1 MVAGGATISSAGATT
16 TIQQSTDRAVI
27 HWQGFS
33 IAPGETTSFVQPAA
47 SSAVLNR
54 VTSGN
59 ASQLMGTLQANGQV
73 YLLNPNG
80 IFIGNG
86 AVIDVGSFLATTHH
100 TDEDAFMRGGELT
113 FTGPST
119 AGIRN
124 EGKVRANGG
133 DVYLLARKVENE
145 GEIVAED
152 GTVGLMAGTKFYLRG
167 GGGVA
172 PAVRV
177 ELEEDVG
184 EGQGTGVKNTGLI
197 RAAQARLEA
206 AGNLYSLAVSQRGLV
221 QATGTKERADGKI
234 ILSAPGG
241 KLEQAGT
248 LVVEEVGRYG
258 SEVAIRAMDVTL
270 DPSSVI
276 TAAGREGGGVKVEA
290 EETVWVQGKM
300 DVTGSEG
307 KGGKITVTGARVGL
321 REAQLDASGAAG
333 GGEILLGGDF
343 QGKNPAVRN
352 AERAFVSADS
362 VIQAD
367 AVVEGDGGKVITWS
381 DEGTLFYGEVSARG
395 GAEGGDGGLVE
406 VSGRDYLDFRGQVN
420 TLAPKGE
427 AGMLLLDPFNLTIND
442 VGPDALVNSTTVQP
456 FFPIGS
462 PSVLTWQVIE
472 NALGS
477 GNVTVTT
484 VGTPV
489 PNPAED
495 GNITTA
501 DARTLVTSG
510 NDLFLVANGSIDL
523 AGGGLVLDGG
533 GSLFLQALGKLGNGD
548 ITIGQAVTVNNGGG
562 LFMEA
567 GGNILFNGLVTI
579 NNGGDL
585 SARSTDLTG
594 SEITDTAGRSISG
607 ATTLHAGRINLDSAS
622 QYTGAVDIIARGSGS
637 GGPAVQI
644 VSADNLILGNVEITD
659 TGTFVVPAAAT
670 VSQLSGEAVVIGGAL
685 FVAAGGGRIGNVT
698 LTQEL
703 NDFNS
708 LQVLLGTQ
716 LTVTDRDSIAL
727 AATTLSG
734 NLTVTAG
741 GVASVGAITQT
752 GVLNIGGTSTLAA
765 FGNVALS
772 NEGNGF
778 TGQVVVTRADNLSLG
793 NLNALD
799 LRVYDSVVDLTL
811 SVGDIGFA
819 APVTATGVVTFQGVA
834 PETAISL
841 NNPAP
846 AAGEFNLDNADLS
859 AIAAGASRFVFGR
872 SDQTGDLTVFA
883 GAGPVT
889 SAAEFRAGTGAFTVN
904 SNLTVQG
911 AMTVT
916 ADTVTFFGG
925 NGSVTVAGAV
935 TLQPFT
941 PARTIGINSPPTAS
955 VDINYTGVPDIFS
968 GETAFVFGRSD
979 QTGAYDVRAT
989 TFQVPVTL
997 RTANNLGQ
1005 VGLRG
1010 TLSTTGSSLDIQGNL
1025 VLGADADLISGGTLG
1040 VAGNINGSENLDLQA
1055 SGPITLGGAVGGT
1068 VALSSLAVTG
1078 STIAINGG
1086 VVSTT
1091 GTQDYTGAVSLGA
1104 NTTLRSAGVGA
1115 SGNISFDNSLDGLVA
1130 LVVNSAG
1137 TVTFDGQVGAV
1148 TGLTSLTTDVGGTTV
1163 INGGRVRATT
1173 QTYND
1178 DVQTGPGELVLF
1190 GTSIFNG
1197 NLSGLDTNLDLRENT
1212 VFFGSLTVANLT
1224 FNSDL
1229 LSILG
1234 GGSIT
1239 GPVSLSGGVI
1249 TIDSGDPTLFM
1260 AFLDGLS
1267 LAGGPE
1273 NISLG
1278 GGIQVSGAA
1287 SASEI
1292 IFVSD
1297 GFSLRSDLN
1306 LQGLAL
1312 GQIAINGSVS
1322 GGPFNGIDIPPS
1334 TFSLEVSSP
1343 SGVTFGSTIGQVVDG
1358 QTSIAAS
1365 LSSLT
1370 VGSALNL
1377 NGGLVRTVDNQT
1389 YLGPVTLGANTV
1401 VRTTGANPTIEFQG
1415 TVTGSAQTLTLMDNT
1430 ASSQGN
1436 VIFQDTLNVA
1446 SLITFGGTANYGVSI
1461 FGGGAIG
1468 AGTTFAN
1475 LGALTLGGP
1484 GETTTFT
1491 GGLTATAPSSI
1502 TLAGG
1507 IIQTTGGSMVLGD
1520 AGTPISISG
1529 DTILSTSSSAI
1540 NLGGAVNGPRSLTV
1554 NAGTGAVTLGGV
1566 VGGGSALR
1574 ELTVSG
1580 GSVSLQGS
1588 GITTSNA
1595 GGGTGNQTYTGAVTL
1610 GTGNDTTVTLTAT
1623 GGTVTLN
1630 SPLNATT
1637 AGEQGLVVV
1646 GNAVFGGTIGATS
1659 LASLSVSGTTTVNAS
1674 GITTSSLGGGTGN
1687 QTYSQAVTL
1696 GSGVTFAGSTVA
1708 FGGTINGSQAMVVA
1722 GNSTFANVVGGTVN
1736 LASLAVTGTTSLGV
1750 GATAVTTSGGQSYT
1764 GSVTGAGS
1772 SLTLSAGGP
1781 ISLAALGVPGGFGAV
1796 TISSGGNVALTGTT
1810 YNAASVSITA
1820 ATLANQTGVA
1830 SPFVNPG
1837 VLILTAR
1844 PNGNSPSSLNGGFAD
1859 FGYAFLPAPQV
1870 NSPGIL
1876 GTMVYRFFDAPGVAT
1891 PLQYTETAQTFAYTA
1906 AVPVSTYAGPRP
1918 FAGEV
1923 RLGRIEGAAPTGQPG
1938 GTVEPME
1945 DGEIP
1950 PPPTQLSRT
1959 KPKYGSPFAKVL
1971 ITEREKAKA
1980 AEAQEKSMK
1989 SGVGRLKVSDTVQVP
2004 PAEIRQ
2010 VDGERL
2016 TQLQNR

>member
-362 VIQAD
+362 VIRAD
-367 AVVEGDGGKVITWS
+367 AVLEGDGGKVITWS

-395 GAEGGDGGLVE
+395 GAAGGDGGLVE

-442 VGPDALVNSTTVQP
+442 VGPDALVNSTTDQP
-456 FFPIGS
+456 FYPIGS

-533 GSLFLQALGKLGNGD
+533 GSLFLQALGNLGNGD

-644 VSADNLILGNVEITD
+644 VSADNLILGNVEITN

-685 FVAAGGGRIGNVT
+685 FVAAGGGTIGNVT
-698 LTQEL
+698 LNQEL

-741 GVASVGAITQT
+741 GAASAGGITQT

-765 FGNVALS
+765 FGNVDLS

-799 LRVYDSVVDLTL
+799 LRVDDSVVDLTL

-1010 TLSTTGSSLDIQGNL
+1010 TLRTTGSSLDIQGNL
-1025 VLGADADLISGGTLG
+1025 VLGDDADLISGGTLSVSG
-1040 VAGNINGSENLDLQA
+1040 DINGAFGLDLSA
-1055 SGPITLGGAVGGT
+1055 SGITTLGGDIGNVTPLATLTTSAGGITRLQGPVVTTTGNQTYQEQVVLLANTTMSGSTPAFAVEGVDGGGFNLTLNFSGTTAIAGDSFIRIGSLTSGGGGTTVLSGNLTTADSQTFSDDVELSGTAVTLSGSVATFQSILNSSLTAPNNTSLIVVGAVSFASPVGGANTLRSLSVSGATTVGTGVESIKTSGGQDYGSTITLNADTNFEGTQVSLPAGDSIASSMISRFDVSIIGNAIFNSSQIGSSSDASISPVSLTITGGSTFNGDSLVRTTGPQIYTGSVLLGGNQTLQGTIINFGGSVDSITGFSGSVSITGNTVFTGAIGDQLALGSVAVSGTSAINGGQIITTGAQSFSSPVTLGADTLLSAAGANITFGSTIQNGAARVLTVSSGAGTVTFGGAVGGGAT
-1068 VALSSLAVTG
+1068 ALGSLAVTG
-1078 STIAINGG
+1078 ATIAINGG
-1086 VVSTT
+1086 
-1091 GTQDYTGAVSLGA
+1091 
-1104 NTTLRSAGVGA
+1104 
-1115 SGNISFDNSLDGLVA
+1115 
-1130 LVVNSAG
+1130 
-1137 TVTFDGQVGAV
+1137 AV
-1148 TGLTSLTTDVGGTTV
+1148 TT
-1163 INGGRVRATT
+1163 
-1173 QTYND
+1173 
-1178 DVQTGPGELVLF
+1178 
-1190 GTSIFNG
+1190 
-1197 NLSGLDTNLDLRENT
+1197 
-1212 VFFGSLTVANLT
+1212 
-1224 FNSDL
+1224 
-1229 LSILG
+1229 
-1234 GGSIT
+1234 
-1239 GPVSLSGGVI
+1239 
-1249 TIDSGDPTLFM
+1249 
-1260 AFLDGLS
+1260 
-1267 LAGGPE
+1267 
-1273 NISLG
+1273 
-1278 GGIQVSGAA
+1278 
-1287 SASEI
+1287 
-1292 IFVSD
+1292 
-1297 GFSLRSDLN
+1297 
-1306 LQGLAL
+1306 
-1312 GQIAINGSVS
+1312 
-1322 GGPFNGIDIPPS
+1322 
-1334 TFSLEVSSP
+1334 
-1343 SGVTFGSTIGQVVDG
+1343 
-1358 QTSIAAS
+1358 
-1365 LSSLT
+1365 
-1370 VGSALNL
+1370 
-1377 NGGLVRTVDNQT
+1377 
-1389 YLGPVTLGANTV
+1389 
-1401 VRTTGANPTIEFQG
+1401 
-1415 TVTGSAQTLTLMDNT
+1415 
-1430 ASSQGN
+1430 
-1436 VIFQDTLNVA
+1436 
-1446 SLITFGGTANYGVSI
+1446 
-1461 FGGGAIG
+1461 
-1468 AGTTFAN
+1468 
-1475 LGALTLGGP
+1475 
-1484 GETTTFT
+1484 
-1491 GGLTATAPSSI
+1491 
-1502 TLAGG
+1502 
-1507 IIQTTGGSMVLGD
+1507 
-1520 AGTPISISG
+1520 
-1529 DTILSTSSSAI
+1529 
-1540 NLGGAVNGPRSLTV
+1540 
-1554 NAGTGAVTLGGV
+1554 
-1566 VGGGSALR
+1566 
-1574 ELTVSG
+1574 SG
-1580 GSVSLQGS
+1580 GSGQV
-1588 GITTSNA
+1588 
-1595 GGGTGNQTYTGAVTL
+1595 YTGAVTL
-1610 GTGNDTTVTLTAT
+1610 GADTTLTTSNDLVTFSSTIQNAAARALTIVAGT
-1623 GGTVTLN
+1623 GTVT
-1630 SPLNATT
+1630 
-1637 AGEQGLVVV
+1637 
-1646 GNAVFGGTIGATS
+1646 FGGAAGGGAT
-1659 LASLSVSGTTTVNAS
+1659 A
-1674 GITTSSLGGGTGN
+1674 LG
-1687 QTYSQAVTL
+1687 
-1696 GSGVTFAGSTVA
+1696 
-1708 FGGTINGSQAMVVA
+1708 
-1722 GNSTFANVVGGTVN
+1722 
-1736 LASLAVTGTTSLGV
+1736 SLAVTGVAGLTQLNGGV
-1750 GATAVTTSGGQSYT
+1750 VTTSGAQNY
-1764 GSVTGAGS
+1764 A
-1772 SLTLSAGGP
+1772 
-1781 ISLAALGVPGGFGAV
+1781 GAV
-1796 TISSGGNVALTGTT
+1796 NLGSDIVLTGTT
-1810 YNAASVSITA
+1810 FNLNGAVNGSQGLVVAGNASFGGIVGGVTRLSSLLITGTTA
-1820 ATLANQTGVA
+1820 LGAGTTGVTTTGSQTYGSTVTLGADTIIQGSGLNFLGNLA
-1830 SPFVNPG
+1830 SGGLNRNLSLISAGSLQLPAVNVGSGGSLTVEAGGTVSLTATGALIYTAGAIDISASSFANLTGSANPFNSSAVT
-1837 VLILTAR
+1837 ILTAR
-1844 PNGNSPSSLNGGFAD
+1844 PNGNSPSSLNGGFAG

-2016 TQLQNR
+2016 TQLQN